1 MQDSSKCLHYIITLV
16 PFYQLSPPLTE
27 CVISI
32 QEIYDR
38 QKTKEKKKLAGLQP
52 ETDDGQGIQILTS

>member
-1 MQDSSKCLHYIITLV
+1 MQDSSKSLHCIITLV

-32 QEIYDR
+32 HETYDR